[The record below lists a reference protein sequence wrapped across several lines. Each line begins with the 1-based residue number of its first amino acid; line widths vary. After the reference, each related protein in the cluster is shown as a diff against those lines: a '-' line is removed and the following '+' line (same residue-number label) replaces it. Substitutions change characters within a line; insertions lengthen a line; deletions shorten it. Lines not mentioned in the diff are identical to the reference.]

1 MWVVVCYDIPD
12 DRRRL
17 RAARVCLG
25 FGVRVQRSVFEAELT
40 GGQLRRLRGRL
51 ERVVNREED
60 SVRIYKLCS
69 GCIRQ
74 TEVLCGP
81 GVVEAERVLIF

>member
-1 MWVVVCYDIPD
+1 M
-12 DRRRL
+12 

-25 FGVRVQRSVFEAELT
+25 FGMRVQRSVFEAELT
-40 GGQLRRLRGRL
+40 GAQLKRLKARL
-51 ERVVNREED
+51 ERVINREED

-69 GCIRQ
+69 ECIRQ

-81 GVVEAERVLIF
+81 AVVRTERVLII